1 MSLDYPA
8 WQEPLAAVIME
19 FHPQQLPGKLQRAE
33 GAIASRL
40 RELRFAEG
48 SEHELRLLFDGL
60 SLIQMVKQDRL
71 GA

>member
-1 MSLDYPA
+1 
-8 WQEPLAAVIME
+8 ME

-33 GAIASRL
+33 GAIANRL